1 MSLMTSLI
9 CRGGMQW
16 RIFLAVTWITPP
28 LNKLLYA
35 VHKIL
40 LQNQNC
46 FSDVEKSVRL
56 NMIEDIL
63 RKTKC
68 VRR

>member
-1 MSLMTSLI
+1 
-9 CRGGMQW
+9 MQW
-16 RIFLAVTWITPP
+16 RIFLAVTWLTPP
-28 LNKLLYA
+28 FNKLLYA

-56 NMIEDIL
+56 NMFEEN
-63 RKTKC
+63 KMCTA
-68 VRR
+68 VRNKYELDKGKLE